1 MSTASLIPGIGSLG
15 VKPGVPGQTPR
26 PASSSTNSRS
36 SSSDEMMTDGPAPP
50 SGLPAPINP
59 ANSSAQAGYT
69 EVVPY
74 GKTAES
80 RLQSYNAALFAY
92 KEACKPFIPGC
103 NFQNRDPS
111 KREIMLHLEQQLKLH
126 GLASKVVVTENYP
139 VSNTFAFCVRQLDDK
154 AAVYKTIEEL
164 RELDIRDLNNDRIHF
179 ESTILIEDRENPTLA
194 FHGMPPLYGRGEKK
208 TDQHTHIRHEECK
221 EKVTSFIVNAFT
233 SAKLPRPDPVEVQNA
248 ILGIGYEAS
257 TFAQDRQERLNA
269 RPVLFAAMPR
279 KYADVL
285 LAMSKDYAILES
297 EHQVCIRDVTATGE
311 QRFPLSEYPK
321 DAIVLLMTAPK
332 GRRPDGSLVV
342 HFLRHCGVENIHHW
356 EIFYVESTSQ
366 APFAL
371 RLVLRNPDFERYVNS
386 SFFAA
391 HPLGNSRPRWR
402 VGGLNPLDIRFR
414 LIPAPAGEPLGII
427 CTSVRATPRRVYAS
441 RTRAH
446 SLRYR
451 RAASWTTRTAT
462 PGRTGKCP
470 KAQDDF
476 IKKTADYAAAK
487 AVRVCGA
494 PVGSAVAKAAAEAAR
509 AAAARSATD
518 TFRTDLA
525 RTRAAVNA
533 DADTDSDDDDRAS
546 VVSAA
551 SVSTT
556 SSAVRR
562 FSLLDMQRPMRRNER
577 RAAER
582 EAAAAAAAAGM
593 MPAPPA
599 PRQQTGRESKRRLA
613 QKAAEI
619 AANKA
624 AKRYLNQA
632 A

>member
-36 SSSDEMMTDGPAPP
+36 SSSDDMMTDGPAPP

-139 VSNTFAFCVRQLDDK
+139 VSNNFAFCVRQLDDK

-208 TDQHTHIRHEECK
+208 TDKHTHIRHEECK
-221 EKVTSFIVNAFT
+221 EKVAAFIVNAFT
-233 SAKLPRPDPVEVQNA
+233 SAKLPRPDPVEVQNE

-297 EHQVCIRDVTATGE
+297 EHPVCIRDVTATGE
-311 QRFPLSEYPK
+311 QRLPLSEYPK

-402 VGGLNPLDIRFR
+402 VGGLNTLDIRFR
-414 LIPAPAGEPLGII
+414 LIPAPAGEPLGNI
-427 CTSVRATPRRVYAS
+427 CTSACCIMDDPYGHPWANR
-441 RTRAH
+441 
-446 SLRYR
+446 
-451 RAASWTTRTAT
+451 W
-462 PGRTGKCP
+462 KCP

-494 PVGSAVAKAAAEAAR
+494 PAGSAVAKAAAEAAR

-525 RTRAAVNA
+525 RTRAAVNTDA
-533 DADTDSDDDDRAS
+533 DADSDNDDRAS

-582 EAAAAAAAAGM
+582 EAAAAAAAAGT

>member
-1 MSTASLIPGIGSLG
+1 
-15 VKPGVPGQTPR
+15 
-26 PASSSTNSRS
+26 
-36 SSSDEMMTDGPAPP
+36 
-50 SGLPAPINP
+50 
-59 ANSSAQAGYT
+59 
-69 EVVPY
+69 
-74 GKTAES
+74 
-80 RLQSYNAALFAY
+80 
-92 KEACKPFIPGC
+92 
-103 NFQNRDPS
+103 
-111 KREIMLHLEQQLKLH
+111 
-126 GLASKVVVTENYP
+126 
-139 VSNTFAFCVRQLDDK
+139 
-154 AAVYKTIEEL
+154 
-164 RELDIRDLNNDRIHF
+164 
-179 ESTILIEDRENPTLA
+179 
-194 FHGMPPLYGRGEKK
+194 
-208 TDQHTHIRHEECK
+208 
-221 EKVTSFIVNAFT
+221 
-233 SAKLPRPDPVEVQNA
+233 
-248 ILGIGYEAS
+248 
-257 TFAQDRQERLNA
+257 
-269 RPVLFAAMPR
+269 
-279 KYADVL
+279 
-285 LAMSKDYAILES
+285 MSKDYAILES
-297 EHQVCIRDVTATGE
+297 EHPVCIRDVTATGE
-311 QRFPLSEYPK
+311 QRLPLSEYPK

-332 GRRPDGSLVV
+332 GRRPDGSLVRAPPHVLAHACTHTDAGRARLQVV
-342 HFLRHCGVENIHHW
+342 HFLRHCRVENIHHW

-427 CTSVRATPRRVYAS
+427 CTSACCIMDDPYGHPWANR
-441 RTRAH
+441 
-446 SLRYR
+446 
-451 RAASWTTRTAT
+451 W
-462 PGRTGKCP
+462 KCP

-494 PVGSAVAKAAAEAAR
+494 PAGSAVAKAAAEAAR

-533 DADTDSDDDDRAS
+533 DADADSDDDDRAS

-562 FSLLDMQRPMRRNER
+562 FSLLDMQRPVHRHKSPSEASPARPPVAFGMTDPAARRCVATSAVRLSAKPPPR
-577 RAAER
+577 RCR
-582 EAAAAAAAAGM
+582 RHDAG
-593 MPAPPA
+593 PPA